1 MFGVGRETSPPEK
14 VAERHRQF
22 KELVQQCADVT
33 QNPSVQAVAKFLANW
48 NPEQDKAKLPEDFNP
63 SQTVTF
69 SVEGKIP
76 ADAIPEMQA
85 VQQFWVDYLKS
96 GDGDSDSLP
105 QMQCLV
111 TGQDGLVEERLPVKI
126 KGIPDG
132 QTAGTSLVSANA
144 APFTSYGLSNSF
156 DFAHFEGG
164 GGRICQSPQLFDC
177 D

>member
-1 MFGVGRETSPPEK
+1 
-14 VAERHRQF
+14 
-22 KELVQQCADVT
+22 
-33 QNPSVQAVAKFLANW
+33 
-48 NPEQDKAKLPEDFNP
+48 
-63 SQTVTF
+63 
-69 SVEGKIP
+69 
-76 ADAIPEMQA
+76 MQA

-144 APFTSYGLSNSF
+144 APFTSYGLSNSLTSPISREAGEG
-156 DFAHFEGG
+156 FAKA
-164 GGRICQSPQLFDC
+164 PQLFDC